1 MGSLAADLLESAG
14 HSRPTPPRVCA
25 GSSAVTV
32 DHLVEWGLKAVMGL
46 IAIMVTL
53 LGRDLKRSEALVHER
68 AESLMK
74 ETLLQFELRDQR
86 LAVLEQRVDRASSKS
101 SEEASRVMVK
111 MADLSERLVR
121 LEARS

>member
-1 MGSLAADLLESAG
+1 MTDQAIEWAL
-14 HSRPTPPRVCA
+14 RV
-25 GSSAVTV
+25 
-32 DHLVEWGLKAVMGL
+32 VMGL
-46 IAIMVTL
+46 VTMMVAL

-68 AESLMK
+68 AEALIK

-86 LAVLEQRVDRASSKS
+86 LATLEQRLDRAASKS